1 MPRGHKGSPHESVD
15 SILLAIS
22 RRDDIDAD
30 TLSHYFDRL
39 DEEWMEGARDKVL
52 HLLRTSDQAAHA
64 AAILILTELATD
76 FDLEEL
82 EDFVT
87 DPTVGDMAKLSLS
100 PVLKELGSE
109 IADDGIIEYLNDPAG
124 AMQAMQMR
132 LLELVGQSEMG
143 VESVLEDVASM
154 PMERRL
160 AFVYWLGSSNDP
172 RAANLL
178 IPLLENQSSKVVSAV
193 IEALEHL
200 GRVAAPQT
208 IPALNY
214 IVSTTSNRTLKQ
226 SARAALGRLTMQ
238 SVPGVDDT
246 ATTDM
251 RTPLPAYKARV
262 SFLDG
267 SGTQLI
273 MLSWQR
279 PDGLLKGVNVLFQD
293 QWGIKDCYGLD
304 EMEVKR
310 WEELVNDL
318 QTQGFI
324 SFQTPFSYALSLVTE
339 ARTLNRRTRR
349 KLPIAYSIWRP
360 FIEAESSIVDRSDA
374 IPTVLDPVPLDDETI
389 ALAQRGA
396 ELYSLPEFMS
406 WLYQETE
413 GIEPFIKR
421 YWSSQTVFEA
431 LPERNTRGGR
441 KGKAKLRNLQDQ
453 ASQARLEEIIDEAID
468 TLIDDK
474 WRLLYEGRLRRQAA
488 FFLSADRQREVRLI
502 RAIAAVLHPDS
513 SIPVRQQ
520 AFPRAMLRVSIEQ
533 GPLRMMVE
541 ALGTGHVGP
550 LPINLFDHDF

>member
-52 HLLRTSDQAAHA
+52 HLLRTNDQAAHA

-87 DPTVGDMAKLSLS
+87 DPTVSDMAKLSLS

-178 IPLLENQSSKVVSAV
+178 IPLLENQSSKVVTAV

-200 GRVAAPQT
+200 GRAAAHQT

-214 IVSTTSNRTLKQ
+214 IVSTTSNRALKQ
-226 SARAALGRLTMQ
+226 NARAVLGRLTMQ
-238 SVPGVDDT
+238 SAPGVEDVG
-246 ATTDM
+246 TTDS

-304 EMEVKR
+304 EMEVSR

-324 SFQTPFSYALSLVTE
+324 SFQTPFAYALSLVTE
-339 ARTLNRRTRR
+339 ARVLNRRTRR

-360 FIEAESSIVDRSDA
+360 FIETESSVVDRTDA
-374 IPTVLDPVPLDDETI
+374 VPTVLDPLPLDDETI

-396 ELYSLPEFMS
+396 ELYNLPEFMS

-413 GIEPFIKR
+413 GIEPFITR
-421 YWSSQTVFEA
+421 YWSAQTVFES
-431 LPERNTRGGR
+431 LPEKQTRGR
-441 KGKAKLRNLQDQ
+441 KGKVKSRNLQDQ
-453 ASQARLEEIIDEAID
+453 AAQARLDEVIDEAID

-474 WRLLYEGRLRRQAA
+474 WRLLYESRLRRQAA
-488 FFLSADRQREVRLI
+488 FFLSADRKKEVQLI
-502 RAIAAVLHPDS
+502 RAVAAVLHPNS
-513 SIPVRQQ
+513 SIPLRQQ
-520 AFPRAMLRVSIEQ
+520 AFPRAMLRISIEQ

-541 ALGTGHVGP
+541 ALGTGNIGP
-550 LPINLFDHDF
+550 LPINLFDRDV